1 MEFFWRQSGER
12 QKFSSIRFD
21 LDVGKHA
28 ISLSLFPIKSIAQK
42 NLTDVCVME
51 FEHGILI
58 VGSLLYDT
66 GEALG
71 RRTETHVL
79 SIEELQ
85 RLAKGG

>member
-1 MEFFWRQSGER
+1 MSPARHA
-12 QKFSSIRFD
+12 K
-21 LDVGKHA
+21 LDYPKLMATVGRY
-28 ISLSLFPIKSIAQK
+28 LAQK